1 MEDIIYNSLNYPIL
15 SLVTFL
21 PLLGALFILVI
32 RNEALIKWFALATTF
47 GTFIVSLPIYKYFDK
62 TTYKMQFVEDY
73 SWITTWNI
81 NYRVGVDGI
90 SVLFIILVAILSI
103 LCVSVSWK
111 AIQKK
116 TKAFFVSILVLETAM
131 IGIFIS
137 LNAFL
142 FYLFWEL
149 TLIPMFLLIG
159 VWGGPKRIY
168 SAVKFV
174 LFMVAGSVFM
184 LVGIII
190 LYHVGGKTF
199 DILELS
205 KVHYPV
211 GLQLWLFL
219 AFFAAFAVK
228 MPMFPIHTWLP
239 DAHTEAPTA
248 GSVILAGILLKM
260 GAYGFLRFS
269 LPMFPDAVKLLFIPL
284 LILSL
289 TAIIYGAY
297 VTLMQNDMKR
307 LIAYSSV
314 SHMGFVTLGIFTL
327 NQTGI
332 EGGILQ
338 MINHGIIT
346 GALFLCIGMIYERT
360 HTRMIDDYGGLS
372 KTVPVYMIFF
382 TIFTLAAIGFPGMNA
397 FIGEFL
403 IIQGAFKAN
412 MIIAALSIIGIILGT
427 TYMVWLYYRI
437 GLNEIN
443 SITKP
448 KLYDL
453 ELREIATLMP
463 LVMLVLLIGFQPG
476 IPLSYMHVS
485 VEHLLEQVHIST
497 EVVNYTIYDS
507 IDIMVQ
513 NLKKYFIEG

>member
-21 PLLGALFILVI
+21 PLLGALFILFI
-32 RNEALIKWFALATTF
+32 RNEPLIKWFALATTF
-47 GTFIVSLPIYKYFDK
+47 ATFILSLPIYNYFDK
-62 TTYKMQFVEDY
+62 ATYKMQFVENY

-103 LCVSVSWK
+103 LCVTASWK
-111 AIQKK
+111 AIQKQ

-211 GLQLWLFL
+211 GLQLCLFL

-269 LPMFPDAVKLLFIPL
+269 LPMFPDAVRLLFIPL
-284 LILSL
+284 LILSVIG
-289 TAIIYGAY
+289 IIYGA
-297 VTLMQNDMKR
+297 
-307 LIAYSSV
+307 
-314 SHMGFVTLGIFTL
+314 
-327 NQTGI
+327 
-332 EGGILQ
+332 
-338 MINHGIIT
+338 
-346 GALFLCIGMIYERT
+346 
-360 HTRMIDDYGGLS
+360 
-372 KTVPVYMIFF
+372 
-382 TIFTLAAIGFPGMNA
+382 
-397 FIGEFL
+397 
-403 IIQGAFKAN
+403 
-412 MIIAALSIIGIILGT
+412 
-427 TYMVWLYYRI
+427 
-437 GLNEIN
+437 
-443 SITKP
+443 
-448 KLYDL
+448 
-453 ELREIATLMP
+453 
-463 LVMLVLLIGFQPG
+463 
-476 IPLSYMHVS
+476 
-485 VEHLLEQVHIST
+485 
-497 EVVNYTIYDS
+497 
-507 IDIMVQ
+507 
-513 NLKKYFIEG
+513 